1 MDQGLG
7 GIAGIGGIAL
17 LLLALAPFIIMFQ
30 LGRIWHWTRRN
41 EWLLTRI
48 DKHLAKAVDDAAQ

>member
-7 GIAGIGGIAL
+7 GIAGFAL
-17 LLLALAPFIIMFQ
+17 LLLALAPFILMFQ

-48 DKHLAKAVDDAAQ
+48 EKHLAKAMED